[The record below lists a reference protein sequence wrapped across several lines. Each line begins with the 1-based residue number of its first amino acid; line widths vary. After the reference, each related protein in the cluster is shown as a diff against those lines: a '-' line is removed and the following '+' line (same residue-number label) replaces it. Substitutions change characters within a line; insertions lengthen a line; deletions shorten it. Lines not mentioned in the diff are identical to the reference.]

1 MRTLSY
7 RLLCLTVVLGAAT
20 AEARTYTL
28 HEAVSDAVLRS
39 DAVAAAEAKTD
50 GTQAQADQALA
61 ALFPA
66 VTLSGGWV
74 HMDTAPYVEM
84 EFDPT
89 MLFPE
94 SVLDM
99 LQGIPGVSMDDFA
112 PSTLQLEMGRQD
124 HIQFQLQGEQILFA
138 GTGLHR
144 QRAMAVAQLRSAR
157 EEERVTRH
165 EVSYQTEELFWKLA
179 LARQALEVTTQA
191 IETAETHV
199 GLLENFVEVGLAS
212 QSDLMAARVQLASL
226 KLTQLQTRQGAELAE
241 NAFRMIVHIPDDETV
256 ELDTSGGG
264 LTLNLPDDPVAL
276 NDVAFESRPEMRVLE
291 QQYLSTR
298 HAAGGAW
305 ASWLPS
311 FALYG
316 NVYLK
321 NPDRANEPEFYW
333 SADFMVGMQ
342 WKLWDRG
349 AALHNNRR
357 ARAGLN
363 QIDATRRQLVDG
375 IELQIDQAQA
385 ARREADEMVVVANE
399 AVALAE
405 ESLRLVQLNFGEG
418 MARNVDV
425 LEAQTA
431 LSKAKL
437 DALDAETKLRI
448 AEAGIRRAVGVD
460 VE

>member
-1 MRTLSY
+1 MRTLIL
-7 RLLCLTVVLGAAT
+7 RTLCLGLALSASAAT
-20 AEARTYTL
+20 ARTYTL
-28 HEAVSDAVLRS
+28 REAVSDAVTRS
-39 DAVAAAEAKTD
+39 DAVAAAEARTD
-50 GTQAQADQALA
+50 GQKAMADQALA

-66 VTLSGGWV
+66 ATLSGGWV
-74 HMDTAPYVEM
+74 HMDTAPYVEV

-89 MLFPE
+89 TLFPE

-99 LQGIPGVSMDDFA
+99 LQGIPGVSMDDFQPNA
-112 PSTLQLEMGRQD
+112 MQLEMGRQD
-124 HIQFQLQGEQILFA
+124 MFQFQLQGEQILFA

-165 EVSYQTEELFWKLA
+165 EVSYQTEELFWRLV
-179 LARQALEVTTQA
+179 LARQALQVTTQA

-212 QSDLMAARVQLASL
+212 RSDLMAARVQLASL
-226 KLTQLQTRQGAELAE
+226 KLTQLQIRQGSELAE
-241 NAFRMIVHIPDDETV
+241 NAFRMIVHIPDTETV
-256 ELDTSGGG
+256 ELDTSSGG
-264 LTLNLPDDPVAL
+264 LPLTIPDDPAAL
-276 NDVAFESRPEMRVLE
+276 NDMAAQSRPEMRVLE
-291 QQYLSTR
+291 QQVLSTR
-298 HAAGGAW
+298 HAAGAAW
-305 ASWLPS
+305 ASWLPA

-333 SADFMVGMQ
+333 SADFMIGMQ
-342 WKLWDRG
+342 WQLWDRG
-349 AALHNNRR
+349 LALTNNRR

-363 QIDATRRQLVDG
+363 QINATRRQLVDG

-385 ARREADEMVVVANE
+385 ASREADEMVLVANE

-431 LSKAKL
+431 LSKARL
-437 DALDAETKLRI
+437 DALDAETQLRI
-448 AEAGIRRAVGVD
+448 AEAGLRRAVGVD
-460 VE
+460 VQ

>member
-39 DAVAAAEAKTD
+39 DAVAAAEARTD
-50 GTQAQADQALA
+50 GVEAQADQALA

-124 HIQFQLQGEQILFA
+124 HVQFQLQGEQILFA

-165 EVSYQTEELFWKLA
+165 EVSYQTEELFWTLA
-179 LARQALEVTTQA
+179 FARQALEVTGEA
-191 IETAETHV
+191 IETAQTHV
-199 GLLENFVEVGLAS
+199 GLLENFVEAGLAS
-212 QSDLMAARVQLASL
+212 QSDMMAAKVQLASL
-226 KLTQLQTRQGAELAE
+226 RLTQLQARQGAELAE
-241 NAFRMIVHIPDDETV
+241 NAFRMIVHIPDTDTI
-256 ELDTSGGG
+256 ELDTASG
-264 LTLNLPDDPVAL
+264 LPWSLPEDSTAL
-276 NDVAFESRPEMRVLE
+276 NDAALQSRPEMRVLE
-291 QQYLSTR
+291 QQHLSTR
-298 HAAGGAW
+298 HAAGAAW
-305 ASWLPS
+305 SSWLPA

-333 SADFMVGMQ
+333 SADFMLGMQ

-349 AALHNNRR
+349 SALHNNRR
-357 ARAGLN
+357 ARAGLE

-385 ARREADEMVVVANE
+385 ARREADEMVLVASE
-399 AVALAE
+399 VVALAE

-431 LSKAKL
+431 LSKARL

-448 AEAGIRRAVGVD
+448 AEAGLRRAVGVD